1 MVTGAT
7 DGIGLGGWLPYSR
20 TVGYAKRLAARGVNV
35 VLVSRSQD
43 KLEKCANEIKDTYHV
58 VIRDHS
64 HGQVDVRTVAIDM
77 SQDTTKLKEALE
89 PIFRSVPIGILV
101 V

>member
-7 DGIGLGGWLPYSR
+7 DGIGLGVWLSFSQ

-43 KLEKCANEIKDTYHV
+43 KLEDCSKEIKDTYHV
-58 VIRDHS
+58 TIS
-64 HGQVDVRTVAIDM
+64 
-77 SQDTTKLKEALE
+77 
-89 PIFRSVPIGILV
+89 
-101 V
+101 